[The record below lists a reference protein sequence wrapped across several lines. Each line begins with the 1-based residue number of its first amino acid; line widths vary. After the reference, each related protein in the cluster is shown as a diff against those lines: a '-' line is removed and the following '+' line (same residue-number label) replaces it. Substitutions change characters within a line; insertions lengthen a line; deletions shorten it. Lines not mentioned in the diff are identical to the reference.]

1 MESDR
6 GTVTL
11 YDIIERSARDGLDL
25 QRDDGSFPPG
35 RNYTYD
41 EPETPV
47 RTTSHW
53 LQILTKAYEI
63 SGDGAFEDAANSA
76 IDYLLSEDIRPSGF
90 TYHCRN
96 VESKDN
102 CNGLVGQAAPIRFL
116 SLAAEVLG
124 REDAKE
130 TAKEVFLLHP
140 FSEDLGLW
148 ERVEIDGRTL
158 SYDRTLN
165 HQIIFAASATGL
177 VSDLKI
183 VESRLKQFL
192 DTLQTNMHLHS
203 DGLIKHYVR
212 PPLSKVLQSIIR
224 APRRSD
230 MLVNEVAFHYY
241 SFSPE
246 RRKKERGYQTVNLA
260 SLSTLKT
267 QFPDHEFWEGSKFSR
282 ALEFIRHNECELVAG
297 INTKHGHPLPGISIA
312 KIRHRIEEES
322 IENLQNLISNEIS
335 MDDNNAGDVFE
346 LEGIDENTQAALV
359 SELTDIPD
367 IKIRRINV
375 NE

>member
-1 MESDR
+1 MESHR
-6 GTVTL
+6 STVTL

-25 QRDDGSFPPG
+25 QRGDGSFPPG

-63 SGDGAFEDAANSA
+63 SDDGAFKDAANSA
-76 IDYLLSEDIRPSGF
+76 IDYLLSDDVRPSGF

-96 VESKDN
+96 VQSKDK
-102 CNGLVGQAAPIRFL
+102 CNGLVGQAAPIRALTRASGIF
-116 SLAAEVLG
+116 G
-124 REDAKE
+124 RQDARE
-130 TAKEVFLLHP
+130 TAEEVFRLHP

-148 ERVEIDGRTL
+148 ERVEVDGRTL
-158 SYDRTLN
+158 SFDRTLN
-165 HQIIFAASATGL
+165 HQIIFAASAIDL

-183 VESRLKQFL
+183 VESRLRRFL

-212 PPLSKVLQSIIR
+212 PPVSKVLQSIIR

-230 MLVNEVAFHYY
+230 MLINEVAFHYY
-241 SFSPE
+241 SISPE

-260 SLSTLKT
+260 SLSKLKI
-267 QFPDHEFWEGSKFSR
+267 QFPNHEFWECSKFSHT
-282 ALEFIRHNECELVAG
+282 LEFVQHNEGGLAAG
-297 INTKHGHPLPGISIA
+297 INTKHGHPLPSISIA
-312 KIRHRIEEES
+312 KIRHRIQEES
-322 IENLQNLISNEIS
+322 IDNLQDLISNDIA
-335 MDDNNAGDVFE
+335 MNDAGDVFE

-367 IKIRRINV
+367 IEIR
-375 NE
+375 